1 MKKPSISETRLHPA
15 RARAP
20 EGARSAEGPS
30 RRSILAGGAAA
41 SLGAALPMG
50 WARPARAAPKR
61 GGVFRVGV
69 HDGSSTDGWD
79 PATTESILMIHASH
93 VARAYL
99 TEITNTNDLGPDLA
113 TSWEATK
120 DDASEWRFELATNAT
135 FHDGRKVTSADVVAS
150 MMYHLAEDSASA
162 AKPLMAGITNVRADG
177 DHAVVFELE
186 AGNADLP
193 YLVSDYHLTIQ
204 PAKPD
209 GGIEWENGIG
219 CGPYKVTEF
228 SPGIR
233 CDFVRH
239 DGWHRADEG
248 AWFDEVKMTVL
259 NDPNARQAAI
269 VTGDVDAVTDID
281 LKTADRLAQAPGVIL
296 DDVPSGT
303 HITMPMF
310 CDVAPF
316 DDVNVR
322 LALKHAIG
330 RQEIVDKILFGRG
343 IVGNDHP
350 IGPTMPYHADLPQR
364 EQDLDK
370 ARFHLKK
377 AGHDTLSVE
386 ISVNDAILSGA
397 TNMCSLFAEQ
407 ARPAGLDIKVN
418 QEPVDGYW
426 SNVWL
431 KKPFCVVSWAARPTP
446 DVMFSLAYKAGAD
459 WNESHWENER
469 FNELLLKAKSET
481 DDALRSEMYAE
492 MQMLC
497 RDDGGTIVPFFR
509 NRTSARRDNVMHDD
523 DIAAVWELD
532 GARGYHRWWFA

>member
-1 MKKPSISETRLHPA
+1 MTRDNPA
-15 RARAP
+15 AHK
-20 EGARSAEGPS
+20 STKTGPT

-41 SLGAALPMG
+41 GLGAAVPMT
-50 WARPARAAPKR
+50 WAKPARAAPKR

-79 PATTESILMIHASH
+79 PATTETIMMIQANH
-93 VARAYL
+93 VVRSYL
-99 TEITNTNDLGPDLA
+99 TEITNTNELGPDLA
-113 TSWEATK
+113 TAWESTK
-120 DDASEWRFELATNAT
+120 DDATQWRFELATNAT
-135 FHDGRKVTSADVVAS
+135 FHDGRKVTSADVIAS
-150 MMYHLAEDSASA
+150 MNYHRAEGSTSA
-162 AKPLMAGITNVRADG
+162 AKPLMEDITDISADG
-177 DHAVVFELE
+177 DHAVVFELGR
-186 AGNADLP
+186 GNADLP
-193 YLVSDYHLTIQ
+193 YLLSDYHLTIQ
-204 PAKPD
+204 PATPD
-209 GGIEWENGIG
+209 GGVEWQGGIG
-219 CGPYKVTEF
+219 CGPYKLSDF
-228 SPGIR
+228 APGIR
-233 CDFVRH
+233 ADFVRH
-239 DGWHRADEG
+239 DAWHRADEG

-269 VTGDVDAVTDID
+269 VTGDVDAVTDVD
-281 LKTADRLAQAPGVIL
+281 LKTASRLAQAPGVIL
-296 DDVPSGT
+296 DNVPSGT

-322 LALKHAIG
+322 LALKYSIN
-330 RQEIVDKILFGRG
+330 RQEIVDKILFGYG
-343 IVGNDHP
+343 TIGNDQP
-350 IGPTMPYHADLPQR
+350 IAPTMPYFADLPQR

-370 ARFHLKK
+370 AKFHLKK
-377 AGHDTLSVE
+377 AGHDQLSVE

-407 ARPAGLDIKVN
+407 AKPAGIDIKVN

-446 DVMFSLAYKAGAD
+446 DIMFSQAYKFGAD

-469 FNELLLKAKSET
+469 FNELLLKAKAET

-509 NRTSARRDNVMHDD
+509 ERMSARRDNVMHEDS
-523 DIAAVWELD
+523 IAAVWELD